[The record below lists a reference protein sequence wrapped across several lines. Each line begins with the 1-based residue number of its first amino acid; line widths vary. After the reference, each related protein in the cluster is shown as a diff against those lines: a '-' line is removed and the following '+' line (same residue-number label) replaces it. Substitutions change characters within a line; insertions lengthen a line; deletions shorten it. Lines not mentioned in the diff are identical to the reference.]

1 MNMAM
6 KLRTDCRPKR
16 IEVVRTSCDA
26 IRLIGRLFSLHD
38 IEDTDESLRVPLA
51 SELTDWLV
59 VLEAANH
66 HAVTPALWAAINRR
80 NLAHLLPADVQAYLG
95 MLYDLNRQR
104 NDLIRE
110 QVLDA
115 ARSFNRRGIRP
126 LLMKGA
132 LTLLENSGEE
142 SARIMTDI
150 DLLVK
155 HDEVES
161 AGASLRSIGYD
172 LLGEQSGHAHAYTF
186 HRPMSL
192 VTIDLH
198 WDVGPQRALLSREA
212 VYAAARPII
221 RTDASMDGLAISHRV
236 LMLIMTFGIFERHY
250 LAGHIPMRGLIYL
263 ADISRQYQGEV
274 DWKQVLELTDRHQ
287 LRAQA
292 ACMLHMANDLME
304 LPVPVDFRHHAAACK
319 HLRRCLQQLAHPTF
333 DRVMRAYA
341 ALVWPFNEVRM
352 DYRHHCG
359 MRYGPLTAAR
369 LRHATDVLVRRSHLR
384 AWPSSILRRQA

>member
-1 MNMAM
+1 MAM

-26 IRLIGRLFSLHD
+26 IRLIGRLFSHHD
-38 IEDTDESLRVPLA
+38 THDTDQSLRGLLA

-66 HAVTPALWAAINRR
+66 HAITPALWAGINRR
-80 NLAHLLPADVQAYLG
+80 NLAHLLPADVRTYLG

-115 ARSFNRRGIRP
+115 ARCLNRHNVRP

-132 LTLLENSGEE
+132 LTLLENTGEE
-142 SARIMTDI
+142 SAAIMTDI
-150 DLLVK
+150 DFLVK
-155 HDEVES
+155 HDEIES
-161 AGASLRSIGYD
+161 AGAALRSIGYD
-172 LLGEQSGHAHAYTF
+172 LLGEPSGRAHAFTF

-198 WDVGPQRALLSREA
+198 WDVGPQRALLPPEA
-212 VYAAARPII
+212 VYAAAQPIN
-221 RTDASMDGLAISHRV
+221 RDDASIYGFAIRHRV
-236 LMLIMTFGIFERHY
+236 LMLIMTFGVFERHY
-250 LAGHIPMRGLIYL
+250 LAGHIPMRGLINL
-263 ADISRQYQGEV
+263 DDLCRQHQGEV
-274 DWKQVLELTDRHQ
+274 DWEQILEMTDRHQ

-292 ACMLHMANDLME
+292 ACMLHMANELMAFS
-304 LPVPVDFRHHAAACK
+304 LPVDLRQHAMACR
-319 HLRRCLQQLAHPTF
+319 HLRRCFRQLVHPTF

-341 ALVWPFNEVRM
+341 ALVWPFNDVRM

-359 MRYGPLTAAR
+359 MDYGPLMAAR
-369 LRHATDVLVRRSHLR
+369 ARHAMDVLIRRSHWR